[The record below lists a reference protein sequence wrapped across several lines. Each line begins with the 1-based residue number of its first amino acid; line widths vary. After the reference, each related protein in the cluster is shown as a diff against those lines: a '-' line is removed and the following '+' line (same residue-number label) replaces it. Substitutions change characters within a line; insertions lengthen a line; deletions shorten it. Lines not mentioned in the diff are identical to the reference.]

1 MHTSEDSRSNRRPS
15 PPPWITTLIAPG
27 TISTSSGLTSSA
39 TNPGILTTKEK
50 ESLDSRTSTRVS
62 AWKGSSNTR
71 SNRCGM
77 RFSFLVKL
85 RSIGEFFP
93 VVAVTELVR
102 RLRAAAAAKGT
113 STATLDAIVTY
124 AAIAATTMLRIV
136 DARMNSAKTKARI
149 ALYIL
154 DLVRAWLQRPNE
166 SPVLESR
173 QTVFDTNDC
182 SSSKKEKKERNRDP
196 SHFLEEFSCQMTRSD
211 DESEIMSKTETIVIF
226 FSHNCKSA
234 RGKI

>member
-1 MHTSEDSRSNRRPS
+1 
-15 PPPWITTLIAPG
+15 
-27 TISTSSGLTSSA
+27 
-39 TNPGILTTKEK
+39 
-50 ESLDSRTSTRVS
+50 
-62 AWKGSSNTR
+62 
-71 SNRCGM
+71 M

-173 QTVFDTNDC
+173 KTVFDTNDC
-182 SSSKKEKKERNRDP
+182 SSSKKEKKERNRNP

>member
-1 MHTSEDSRSNRRPS
+1 
-15 PPPWITTLIAPG
+15 
-27 TISTSSGLTSSA
+27 
-39 TNPGILTTKEK
+39 
-50 ESLDSRTSTRVS
+50 
-62 AWKGSSNTR
+62 
-71 SNRCGM
+71 M

-113 STATLDAIVTY
+113 STAVLDAIATH

-136 DARMNSAKTKARI
+136 DARMNSAKKKARI

-166 SPVLESR
+166 SPILESR

-182 SSSKKEKKERNRDP
+182 SSSKKEKERNRKP
-196 SHFLEEFSCQMTRSD
+196 RRFLKEFSCQMKRSD
-211 DESEIMSKTETIVIF
+211 DEREIMSKTETIVIL